1 MVTSSVTTSPAKPTS
16 HGGGILMICEKN
28 FQINV
33 QFNNGQQTK
42 NYIGA

>member
-33 QFNNGQQTK
+33 QFNNGRNRQK
-42 NYIGA
+42 II